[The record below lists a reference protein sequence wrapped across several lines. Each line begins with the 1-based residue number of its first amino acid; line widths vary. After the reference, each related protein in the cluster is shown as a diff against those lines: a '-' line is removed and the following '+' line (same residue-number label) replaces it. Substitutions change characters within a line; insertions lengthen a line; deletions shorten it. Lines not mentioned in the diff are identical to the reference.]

1 MSDAPNKMGYLN
13 WWQGLIL
20 AVSSAIIGVVAAIY
34 IMMGGSGGTEGP
46 SWAMML
52 LRFVPHF
59 LMLFG
64 VLADAFTYDGVY
76 WTGTMAGVIAVFVA
90 PLLDMLVSGAK
101 ELPGK
106 LMKAKESLPGSGSS
120 GSSKGGRRLRGGADY
135 SGKTMM
141 EDPNAKPGMSPQT
154 LTVTATILS
163 YYIFDLVMNVSVL
176 GAAGAIVAALILY
189 GGQTVAIQETGSA
202 AAISGIYGIAIGG
215 SFYAVMDTWG
225 PRFLP
230 SSVITGS
237 VTNPNSGSGS
247 GSGSGGGGGA
257 ALASTNGAPGTAA
270 SCPS

>member
-1 MSDAPNKMGYLN
+1 MPDAPNKMGYLN

-101 ELPGK
+101 ELPGM
-106 LMKAKESLPGSGSS
+106 LMKNKKKPEEAAPS
-120 GSSKGGRRLRGGADY
+120 GGRRQRGGDY

-237 VTNPNSGSGS
+237 VTNPNSGGP
-247 GSGSGGGGGA
+247 GGGPGGGGGVS
-257 ALASTNGAPGTAA
+257 LASTNGAPAA
-270 SCPS
+270 ATSCPR

>member
-106 LMKAKESLPGSGSS
+106 LMKAKESLPGSSGSS
-120 GSSKGGRRLRGGADY
+120 GGGRRLRGGGEY

-237 VTNPNSGSGS
+237 VTNPNSGSGR
-247 GSGSGGGGGA
+247 GGPGGGGAGGA
-257 ALASTNGAPGTAA
+257 ALANTNGAPGTAA
-270 SCPS
+270 SCPR